1 MKKLVLAIAM
11 ALSFVLPAFTITT
24 VSAAEVSEN
33 KELAAAVKYWTEN
46 CCLGVCKGFT
56 LASGK
61 EVSAVKQA
69 QIMKMADNFAKK
81 MLIPCLQRNN
91 LTAEWIKCQNDP
103 EIRALNA
110 KASQWKNI
118 QDLQATMVAAIQ
130 LTQKKYPNFLMKITQ
145 DQEYI
150 KGYQELTMKSQQLL
164 LAE

>member
-33 KELAAAVKYWTEN
+33 KELAAAVKYWTESFI
-46 CCLGVCKGFT
+46 LGFCKGFT

-61 EVSAVKQA
+61 EVPAEKQA
-69 QIMKMADNFAKK
+69 QIVKIADNYAKK
-81 MLIPCLQRNN
+81 TLIPCLQRDN

-103 EIRALNA
+103 EVRALNA
-110 KASQWKNI
+110 KVSQCKNF
-118 QDLQATMVAAIQ
+118 QDLQASLVAASQ
-130 LTQKKYPNFLMKITQ
+130 LMQKKYPNLVKMTQ
-145 DQEYI
+145 DQEHI
-150 KGYQELTMKSQQLL
+150 KGFQELFMKIQQLFL